1 MKITGFSFIR
11 NAIKYDYPIKES
23 LESLLPLV
31 DEIVVAV
38 GKSEDKTLELIQK
51 IDKKKIRI
59 IQTVWDDTKREGG
72 RVLAEE
78 TQKAYEATGAAAS
91 AAEPGREVGA
101 NTMFAAPTEATH
113 AADRSETRS
122 RGQRGQ
128 DGQSAD
134 WVFYLQGDEVLHEAD
149 YPAIREAADKYCDDQ
164 RVDGLLFKYKHFY
177 GSYDYLG
184 ASRRWYRREI
194 RIVRPPHWRLNP
206 AQKIYSYKDAQGFR
220 KDDNRKLTVKEID
233 AHVYHYGWVKP
244 PAAQMLKQQTFNKYW
259 HDDQWMQKNI
269 PAASEF
275 DYSNVDS
282 LIRFTGTHPAVM
294 RDRIRKKNWQFDF
307 DISRS
312 RYTLKEKI
320 SGFIEKLTGYRPGE
334 YKNYRK
340 V

>member
-11 NAIKYDYPIKES
+11 NAVKYDYPIKES

-59 IQTVWDDTKREGG
+59 LQTVWDDTKREGG

-78 TQKAYEATGAAAS
+78 TQKAYEATGS
-91 AAEPGREVGA
+91 ADQGDRRSPG
-101 NTMFAAPTEATH
+101 P
-113 AADRSETRS
+113 
-122 RGQRGQ
+122 RGQ
-128 DGQSAD
+128 DRQSADQEVRSPD

-149 YPAIREAADKYCDDQ
+149 YPTIREAAEKYRDNQ
-164 RVDGLLFKYKHFY
+164 RIDGLLFKYKHFY

-194 RIVRPPHWRLNP
+194 RMLRPPHWRLNP
-206 AQKIYSYKDAQGFR
+206 GQKIYSYKDAQGFR

-244 PAAQMLKQQTFNKYW
+244 PAAQMLKQQTFHKYW
-259 HDDQWMQKNI
+259 HDDAWMQKNI
-269 PAASEF
+269 PAAAEF

-312 RYTLKEKI
+312 RYTLKEQI